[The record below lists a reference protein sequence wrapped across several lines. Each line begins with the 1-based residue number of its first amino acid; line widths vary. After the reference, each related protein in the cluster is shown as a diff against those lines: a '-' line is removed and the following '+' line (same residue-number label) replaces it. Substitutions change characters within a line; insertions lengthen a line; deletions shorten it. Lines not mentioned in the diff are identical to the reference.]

1 MASSNDGSESYV
13 VVASEQKVSGQAT
26 PSNVSSSEAGAST
39 QAQVPVVAGNAEQK
53 SEDEAG
59 KASVDGAEATS
70 KKGSKEGE
78 DNTEEDKKSKEN
90 DDDDDNDDQ
99 SDEEDEEAVVVGM
112 VCGTK
117 DLYQKVDEWNN
128 VSWTTK
134 YPDGLEEAAEDAD
147 TAKFALLVRNSRSSP
162 ELQINSTP
170 DTC

>member
-1 MASSNDGSESYV
+1 MASSNNGFESYV
-13 VVASEQKVSGQAT
+13 VVASEQKVSSQAT

-39 QAQVPVVAGNAEQK
+39 QAQIPVVAGDAEQK
-53 SEDEAG
+53 SED
-59 KASVDGAEATS
+59 DAEVKS

-78 DNTEEDKKSKEN
+78 DNTDEDKKSKEN
-90 DDDDDNDDQ
+90 DDDNNDQ

-147 TAKFALLVRNSRSSP
+147 TAKFALLVRNSRSPP
-162 ELQINSTP
+162 ELQIDRTP